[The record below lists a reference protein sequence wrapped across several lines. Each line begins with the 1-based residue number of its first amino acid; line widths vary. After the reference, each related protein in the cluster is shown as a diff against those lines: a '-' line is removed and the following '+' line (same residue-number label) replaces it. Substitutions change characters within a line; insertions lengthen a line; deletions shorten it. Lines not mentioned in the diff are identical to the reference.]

1 MPAASGRGQARKV
14 ARDAVPRKTVQRST
28 PEDVRRVPAQRRSQ
42 DKLQHMLRCA
52 TRLVIDHDPQV
63 VSTTMIAAAS
73 GISVGWIYRYFPDKE
88 AIFDQILD
96 DALSRLDARL
106 EEVNFRIDVKD
117 WRQAVAQ
124 GIDTIIAFVADDAAF
139 RKLWFSSM
147 LTAHMVAANRA
158 HDTNLAKQLA
168 KQLPPHVKASRHR
181 DPFDIG
187 EMFFGIIDKGVDL
200 AFQGG
205 DPHGD
210 PRIVEEVKI
219 AAVSYM
225 ESYLE

>member
-1 MPAASGRGQARKV
+1 V
-14 ARDAVPRKTVQRST
+14 ARDTVPRRTAERST
-28 PEDVRRVPAQRRSQ
+28 PDDVRRIPAQRRSQ

-52 TRLVIDHDPQV
+52 TQLVIDHDPQA

-73 GISVGWIYRYFPDKE
+73 GVSVGWIYRYFPDKE
-88 AIFDQILD
+88 AIFDQILV
-96 DALSRLDARL
+96 DALNRLDARL

-124 GIDTIIAFVADDAAF
+124 GIDTIIEFVADDAAF

-158 HDTNLAKQLA
+158 HDTNLATQLA
-168 KQLPPHVKASRHR
+168 KQLPPHLKASPDR
-181 DPFDIG
+181 DPVDIG
-187 EMFFGIIDKGVDL
+187 EMFFGIVDKGVDL

-210 PRIVEEVKI
+210 ARIVEEVKI
-219 AAVSYM
+219 AAVHYL

>member
-1 MPAASGRGQARKV
+1 MPTASGKGRAPRV
-14 ARDAVPRKTVQRST
+14 ARDGVPRKVVKRTT
-28 PEDVRRVPAQRRSQ
+28 DDVRRVPAQRRSQ
-42 DKLQHMLRCA
+42 DKLQHVLRCA
-52 TRLVIDHDPQV
+52 TRLVIDDDPQA

-73 GISVGWIYRYFPDKE
+73 GVSVGWIYRYFPDKE
-88 AIFDQILD
+88 AIFDQILV
-96 DALSRLDARL
+96 DALNRLDARL
-106 EEVNFRIDVKD
+106 DEVNFRIDVED

-124 GIDTIIAFVADDAAF
+124 GIDTIVAFVADDAAF

-168 KQLPPHVKASRHR
+168 KQLPPHVEESPHR
-181 DPFDIG
+181 DPVDIG
-187 EMFFGIIDKGVDL
+187 EMFFGIIDKGIDL

-210 PRIVEEVKI
+210 PRIVEEIKI
-219 AAVSYM
+219 AAVRYL